1 MRLQTIVALTD
12 FSTAAE
18 HALDRAALLA
28 AKHKARLHI
37 VFGAEEPDPKFA
49 DPQDRLDQRAR
60 QLAQRHDLRVKAMT
74 YRGDGV
80 VQETLRAAAGAD
92 LLVLDN
98 RASPGLGGLWLGGT
112 LAQILRRSPCPVL
125 VVQQPA
131 REAYAHV
138 LVAVDFSAA
147 SSALACYSAALD
159 GAAAVEL
166 LHTVDMRAQ
175 ASVQA
180 VRDYREEVRRH
191 SQDWLLRLS
200 QACGTQRNRVLMT
213 VGTGGGLLQEA
224 AAHQQRTGADL
235 VALAHRRRGW
245 LLDVLLGSMAR
256 RLLGSLACDVL
267 VYPQDYTGAAACTA
281 AAQSRVARRWTQ
293 AI

>member
-1 MRLQTIVALTD
+1 MRFQTIVALTD

-28 AKHKARLHI
+28 AGHKARLHI
-37 VFGAEEPDPKFA
+37 LFGAEEPDPKFS

-60 QLAQRHDLRVKAMT
+60 QLAQRHDLQVKALT

-80 VQETLRAAAGAD
+80 VRETLRAAAGAD
-92 LLVLDN
+92 LLVLDR
-98 RASPGLGGLWLGGT
+98 RASTGLAGLCLGGT
-112 LAQILRRSPCPVL
+112 LAQLLRRSPCPVL

-131 REAYAHV
+131 RAAYDHL

-147 SSALACYSAALD
+147 SRALACYALALD
-159 GAAAVEL
+159 GGAAVEL
-166 LHTVDMRAQ
+166 LHTVDTRAQ

-180 VRDYREEVRRH
+180 VRDYREEVRRC
-191 SQDWLLRLS
+191 SQDWLVRLS

-213 VGTGGGLLQEA
+213 VGTGGDVVQEVA
-224 AAHQQRTGADL
+224 AYQQRSGADL
-235 VALAHRRRGW
+235 VALAQRRRSR
-245 LLDVLLGSMAR
+245 LLDFLLGSMAR